1 MKTSQTISI
10 LFPLLALPASATV
23 IWTGATSNDPFEGSN
38 WDFTSSTASAVDSN
52 VSVADDLTI
61 TNGNVEIPNLG
72 GQVRLQ
78 VANGFSLTLDNS
90 ILGLVAG
97 GNDGVGGEPGGTGMV
112 INVTNGSQLNA
123 FFVVNGAD
131 VQVDGTSAVTLG
143 GGGNPVNFSTIN
155 LTSGSVLSFSGETPA
170 AFTTEHLT
178 KITVD
183 GAAAVDGVNI
193 NVAPLMALPAHK
205 SRSSPSPLT
214 SFFLD
219 LAGCLASCVAGDNCR
234 F

>member
-1 MKTSQTISI
+1 MKTFQTVSI

-78 VANGFSLTLDNS
+78 VANGFSLTLNNS

-131 VQVDGTSAVTLG
+131 VQVDGTSSVTLG

-193 NVAPLMALPAHK
+193 NVATFNGASGSQVTVIPE
-205 SRSSPSPLT
+205 PSHVVLLGLGGLLG
-214 SFFLD
+214 F
-219 LAGCLASCVAGDNCR
+219 VR
-234 F
+234 RRR